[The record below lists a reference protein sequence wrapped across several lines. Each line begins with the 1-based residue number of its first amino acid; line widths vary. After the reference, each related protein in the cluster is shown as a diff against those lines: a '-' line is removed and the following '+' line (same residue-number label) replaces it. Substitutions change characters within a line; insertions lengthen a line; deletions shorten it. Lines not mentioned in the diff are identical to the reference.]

1 MMKETILIVEDEQK
15 LARFLELELIHE
27 GYETDKAFDGR
38 EGLSKALSSNVDL
51 VLLDVLLPGLSGLE
65 VLRRLR
71 LEKADLPVLLLTARD
86 TVADK
91 VTGLDYGAND
101 YLTKPFAI
109 EELLARVRALLRGR
123 KKEVPVLTAGTVTL
137 CVDSRTVSVQE
148 QPIDLTK
155 REFDLLHCLMEN
167 HGIVLSRDTL
177 LNRVWSYDF
186 DGGANTVDVYVRY
199 LRAKLEEPYGI
210 KLIQTV
216 RGVGYVIR

>member
-1 MMKETILIVEDEQK
+1 MKETILIVEDEQK
-15 LARFLELELIHE
+15 LARFLELELTHE
-27 GYETDKAFDGR
+27 GYAADKAFDGR
-38 EGLSKALSSNVDL
+38 EGLSKALSNNIDL
-51 VLLDVLLPGLSGLE
+51 VLLDILLPGLSGLE

-71 LEKADLPVLLLTARD
+71 TEKPDLPVLLLTARD

-123 KKEVPVLTAGTVTL
+123 KKETRVLSAGPVAL
-137 CVDSRTVSVQE
+137 CPDSRLVTVNGQS
-148 QPIDLTK
+148 IDLTK

-167 HGIVLSRDTL
+167 RGVVLSRDTL
-177 LNRVWSYDF
+177 LDRVWSYDF

-199 LRAKLEEPYGI
+199 LRAKLEEPHGI
-210 KLIQTV
+210 KLIHTV